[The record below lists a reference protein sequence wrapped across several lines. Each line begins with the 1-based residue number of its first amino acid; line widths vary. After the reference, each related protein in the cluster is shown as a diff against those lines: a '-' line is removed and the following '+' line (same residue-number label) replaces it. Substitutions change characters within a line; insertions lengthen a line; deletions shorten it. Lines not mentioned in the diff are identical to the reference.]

1 MVGVAKSVLTS
12 ILSTIISDR
21 SRKKKES
28 TSTENTCVRISP
40 ATAKATSTKVDPSVM
55 MSMPRSRMASLN
67 ALVSK
72 AGATKL
78 SLLSAPNSANRRAVA
93 IPKTYVSS
101 ASRKPSTVALRRK
114 GARLESMRRE
124 AAA

>member
-1 MVGVAKSVLTS
+1 VCVCVCVCVAGHGFKWLRGTMMAKSTPMPMTVVSIPDLTS
-12 ILSTIISDR
+12 IFSTIISDR

-55 MSMPRSRMASLN
+55 ISIPRSRMASLN

-78 SLLSAPNSANRRAVA
+78 SLLSTPSSASRRAVA
-93 IPKTYVSS
+93 MPKT
-101 ASRKPSTVALRRK
+101 
-114 GARLESMRRE
+114 
-124 AAA
+124 

>member
-40 ATAKATSTKVDPSVM
+40 ATAKATSTNDDPSEM
-55 MSMPRSRMASLN
+55 MSIPKSRMASLN
-67 ALVSK
+67 ALVS
-72 AGATKL
+72 
-78 SLLSAPNSANRRAVA
+78 
-93 IPKTYVSS
+93 
-101 ASRKPSTVALRRK
+101 
-114 GARLESMRRE
+114 
-124 AAA
+124 